1 MAFKK
6 RNLKIAVTTMAL
18 ISVISSSTI
27 GVKSVYAD
35 SNTNTTVVERSLEN
49 KKYTVKNKIE
59 YIKDGQVSTNGYDKL
74 RAALSEDTLI
84 EVINNKIYMTLEFA
98 TPEQGDQYSM
108 IDNISITVDGK
119 TTNFTKTDDRKY
131 TVELG
136 SLDSAIQ
143 LTYDVNIPIPNMP
156 AHSFTMN
163 VLLGSLEL
171 EEKNE
176 APVISASDVSIYVG
190 DSFDAKSLA
199 TANDKEE
206 GDLTKNIKV
215 ISDNVN
221 TNKAGTYSVTY
232 EVTDSKGLT
241 TTKTITVKVLEKTV
255 AKPNKLEDGT
265 YKIKNKTTYT
275 GNSSMGASMVRN
287 SLKETSYIEV
297 KDGQVYATLEFEQSL
312 YQYMKNIKISVDGKA
327 VSTTDNNGK
336 VTFKVASINS
346 KIDVS
351 ALITAM
357 GTNISYTVGLEEST
371 LEKTSSSNNGG
382 TSGSG
387 SSSNNGST
395 NGSTTGNSSSNNNG
409 TSGSTSTGSSS
420 NSSTSTESTVKK
432 GKLYTIQNT
441 VSHESETGKQMARQY
456 LNSTSKVE
464 LIDGKYYVTLTFT
477 GSEFMKNHV
486 IYVNGSKV
494 SYTVSAKSGDS
505 VSLRFR
511 VSSLSDSIKVGTYVI
526 PMSRNIEFSV
536 KLLENTLKF
545 VKDYE
550 LTTEN
555 GGLLPQTGSAI
566 DTTMMMGAG
575 SALIAAGGILK
586 RRKK

>member
-1 MAFKK
+1 
-6 RNLKIAVTTMAL
+6 
-18 ISVISSSTI
+18 
-27 GVKSVYAD
+27 
-35 SNTNTTVVERSLEN
+35 
-49 KKYTVKNKIE
+49 
-59 YIKDGQVSTNGYDKL
+59 
-74 RAALSEDTLI
+74 
-84 EVINNKIYMTLEFA
+84 
-98 TPEQGDQYSM
+98 
-108 IDNISITVDGK
+108 
-119 TTNFTKTDDRKY
+119 
-131 TVELG
+131 
-136 SLDSAIQ
+136 
-143 LTYDVNIPIPNMP
+143 
-156 AHSFTMN
+156 
-163 VLLGSLEL
+163 
-171 EEKNE
+171 
-176 APVISASDVSIYVG
+176 
-190 DSFDAKSLA
+190 
-199 TANDKEE
+199 
-206 GDLTKNIKV
+206 
-215 ISDNVN
+215 
-221 TNKAGTYSVTY
+221 
-232 EVTDSKGLT
+232 
-241 TTKTITVKVLEKTV
+241 
-255 AKPNKLEDGT
+255 
-265 YKIKNKTTYT
+265 
-275 GNSSMGASMVRN
+275 MVRN

-371 LEKTSSSNNGG
+371 LEKTSSSNNDGTSESGSSSSNNGG

-395 NGSTTGNSSSNNNG
+395 NGSTTGNSSSNNSG
-409 TSGSTSTGSSS
+409 TSG
-420 NSSTSTESTVKK
+420 STSTESTVKK

-441 VSHESETGKQMARQY
+441 VSHESETGKQMARKY

-494 SYTVSAKSGDS
+494 SHTVSAKSGDS

>member
-35 SNTNTTVVERSLEN
+35 SNTNNIAVERTLEN
-49 KKYTVKNKIE
+49 QNYTVKNKIE
-59 YIKDGQVSTNGYDKL
+59 YIKNGQVSTDGYEKL

-108 IDNISITVDGK
+108 IDNIAITVDGK

-156 AHSFTMN
+156 PHSFTMN

-176 APVISASDVSIYVG
+176 APVISASDVSISVG
-190 DSFDAKSLA
+190 DKFDAKSLA

-232 EVTDSKGLT
+232 EVSDSKGLT
-241 TTKTITVKVLEKTV
+241 TTKTITVKVLEKSV
-255 AKPNKLEDGT
+255 AKPSKLEDGT
-265 YKIKNKTTYT
+265 YKIKNKTIYT
-275 GNSSMGASMVRN
+275 GNSSMGYSMVRN
-287 SLKETSYIEV
+287 SLKEISYLEV
-297 KDGQVYATLEFEQSL
+297 KDGQVYATLEFDKSL
-312 YQYMKNIKISVDGKA
+312 SEYMKNIKISVDGKA
-327 VSTTDNNGK
+327 VTTTDNNGK
-336 VTFKVASINS
+336 VTFKVDSIDS

-351 ALITAM
+351 AYITAM
-357 GTNISYTVGLEEST
+357 GMNISYTVGLDEST
-371 LEKTSSSNNGG
+371 LEKT
-382 TSGSG
+382 

-395 NGSTTGNSSSNNNG
+395 NGSTTGNSTSNNSG
-409 TSGSTSTGSSS
+409 TSGSTST
-420 NSSTSTESTVKK
+420 ESKVKK

-441 VSHESETGKQMARQY
+441 VSHESETGKQMARKY

-464 LIDGKYYVTLTFT
+464 EVDGKYYVTLTFT
-477 GSEFMKNHV
+477 GSDFMKNHE

-494 SYTVSAKSGDS
+494 SHTVAAKSGDS
-505 VSLRFR
+505 ISLRFR
-511 VSSLSDSIKVGTYVI
+511 VSSLSDTIKVGMYVV
-526 PMSRNIEFSV
+526 PMSRNIDFTV
-536 KLLENTLKF
+536 KLLQNTLKF

-550 LTTEN
+550 LTSEN
-555 GGLLPQTGSAI
+555 EGVLPQTGSAI
-566 DTTMMMGAG
+566 DTTIMMGAG
-575 SALIAAGGILK
+575 SALIAAGGIL

>member
-18 ISVISSSTI
+18 ISIISSSTI

-49 KKYTVKNKIE
+49 KKYPVKNKIE
-59 YIKDGQVSTNGYDKL
+59 YIKNGQVSTDGYEKL

-98 TPEQGDQYSM
+98 TPESGDQYSM
-108 IDNISITVDGK
+108 IDNIAITVDGK
-119 TTNFTKTDDRKY
+119 TTKFTKSDTRKY

-136 SLDSAIQ
+136 SLDSTIQ
-143 LTYDVNIPIPNMP
+143 LSYDVNIPIPGMP

-163 VLLGSLEL
+163 VILLDSPEF

-190 DSFDAKSLA
+190 DKFDAKSLA

-221 TNKAGTYSVTY
+221 TNKAGNYSVTY
-232 EVTDSKGLT
+232 EVSDSKGLT
-241 TTKTITVKVLEKTV
+241 TTKTITVKVLEKSV
-255 AKPNKLEDGT
+255 EKPNKLEDGT
-265 YKIKNKTTYT
+265 YKIKNKTIYT
-275 GNSSMGASMVRN
+275 GNSSMGTSMVRN
-287 SLKETSYIEV
+287 SLKEISYLEV
-297 KDGQVYATLEFEQSL
+297 KDGQIYATLEFEQSL
-312 YQYMKNIKISVDGKA
+312 SEYMKNIKISVDGKA
-327 VSTTDNNGK
+327 VTTTDNNGK
-336 VTFKVASINS
+336 VTFKIASIDS

-351 ALITAM
+351 AYITAM
-357 GTNISYTVGLEEST
+357 GMNISYTVGLEEST

-387 SSSNNGST
+387 SSSNNASTSGS
-395 NGSTTGNSSSNNNG
+395 GSSSNNG
-409 TSGSTSTGSSS
+409 STSGSSSS
-420 NSSTSTESTVKK
+420 NSSISTESSVKK

-441 VSHESETGKQMARQY
+441 VSHESETGRQMARKY

-464 LIDGKYYVTLTFT
+464 EIDGKYYVTLTFT
-477 GSEFMKNHV
+477 GSEFMKNHA

-494 SYTVSAKSGDS
+494 SHTVAAKSGDS
-505 VSLRFR
+505 ISLRFR
-511 VSSLSDSIKVGTYVI
+511 VSSLSDTIKVGMYVV
-526 PMSRNIEFSV
+526 PMSRNIDFTV
-536 KLLENTLKF
+536 KLLQNTLKF

-550 LTTEN
+550 LTSEN
-555 GGLLPQTGSAI
+555 GGVLPQTGSAI
-566 DTTMMMGAG
+566 GTTMMMGAG
-575 SALIAAGGILK
+575 SALIAAGGILR

>member
-1 MAFKK
+1 
-6 RNLKIAVTTMAL
+6 
-18 ISVISSSTI
+18 
-27 GVKSVYAD
+27 
-35 SNTNTTVVERSLEN
+35 
-49 KKYTVKNKIE
+49 
-59 YIKDGQVSTNGYDKL
+59 
-74 RAALSEDTLI
+74 
-84 EVINNKIYMTLEFA
+84 
-98 TPEQGDQYSM
+98 
-108 IDNISITVDGK
+108 
-119 TTNFTKTDDRKY
+119 
-131 TVELG
+131 
-136 SLDSAIQ
+136 
-143 LTYDVNIPIPNMP
+143 MP

>member
-35 SNTNTTVVERSLEN
+35 SNTNNIAVERTLEN
-49 KKYTVKNKIE
+49 QNYTVKNKIE
-59 YIKDGQVSTNGYDKL
+59 YIKNGQVSTDGYEKL

-108 IDNISITVDGK
+108 IDNIAITVDGK

-156 AHSFTMN
+156 PHSFTMN

-176 APVISASDVSIYVG
+176 APVISASDVSISVG
-190 DSFDAKSLA
+190 DKFDAKSLA

-232 EVTDSKGLT
+232 EVSDSKGLT
-241 TTKTITVKVLEKTV
+241 TTKTITVKVLEKSV
-255 AKPNKLEDGT
+255 AKPSKLEDGT
-265 YKIKNKTTYT
+265 YKIKNKTIYT
-275 GNSSMGASMVRN
+275 GNSSMGSSMLRN
-287 SLKETSYIEV
+287 SLKEISYLEV
-297 KDGQVYATLEFEQSL
+297 KDGQVYATLEFDKSL
-312 YQYMKNIKISVDGKA
+312 SEYMKNIKISVDGKA
-327 VSTTDNNGK
+327 VTTTDNNGK
-336 VTFKVASINS
+336 VTFKVASIDS

-351 ALITAM
+351 AYITAM
-357 GTNISYTVGLEEST
+357 GMNINYTVALDEST

-382 TSGSG
+382 TSGSTTG
-387 SSSNNGST
+387 NSTSNNGGTS
-395 NGSTTGNSSSNNNG
+395 GSTTGNSSSNNSG
-409 TSGSTSTGSSS
+409 TSG
-420 NSSTSTESTVKK
+420 STSTESTVKK

-441 VSHESETGKQMARQY
+441 VSHESEAGRQMARKY

-464 LIDGKYYVTLTFT
+464 EIDGKYYVTLTFT
-477 GSEFMKNHV
+477 GSEFMKNHA

-494 SYTVSAKSGDS
+494 SHTVAAKSGDS
-505 VSLRFR
+505 ISLRFR
-511 VSSLSDSIKVGTYVI
+511 VSSLSDTIKVGMYVV
-526 PMSRNIEFSV
+526 PMSRNIDFTV
-536 KLLENTLKF
+536 KLLQNTLKF
-545 VKDYE
+545 VKEYE
-550 LTTEN
+550 LTSEN
-555 GGLLPQTGSAI
+555 GGVLPQTGSAI

-575 SALIAAGGILK
+575 SALIAAGEILR